1 MPKELALLLVKA
13 STLVDDPES
22 QDILFSFAF
31 GVSAKTEIL
40 NVFWF
45 IGENVDLPGV
55 GNKVSQVKRVAS
67 EFEIPLPPVVLLSS
81 GKSRPVNITANNSGS
96 KNKTRIFLT
105 FYTIP

>member
-22 QDILFSFAF
+22 QVILFSFAF

-40 NVFWF
+40 NVFW
-45 IGENVDLPGV
+45 ENVDLPGV

-81 GKSRPVNITANNSGS
+81 GKSRPMNITANKSGS
-96 KNKTRIFLT
+96 KNKTRIFFT